1 MSLLTLKGNSTYYYF
16 WLIFWEH
23 SCQNNF
29 PTHIGKMKIKL
40 VKQPEEKEFADL
52 SFIDSYIPWQ
62 FLKFHNQ
69 LSIWHYQA

>member
-1 MSLLTLKGNSTYYYF
+1 
-16 WLIFWEH
+16 
-23 SCQNNF
+23 
-29 PTHIGKMKIKL
+29 MKIKL